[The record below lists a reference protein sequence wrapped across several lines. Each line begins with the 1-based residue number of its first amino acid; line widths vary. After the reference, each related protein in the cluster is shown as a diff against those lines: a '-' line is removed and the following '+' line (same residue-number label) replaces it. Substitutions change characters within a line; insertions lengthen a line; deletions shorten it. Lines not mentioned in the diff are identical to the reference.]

1 MLYPM
6 NMSLIVVVVVVI
18 LLLLNYL
25 KNIIT
30 IEEKS

>member
-6 NMSLIVVVVVVI
+6 NMSLIVVVVVI